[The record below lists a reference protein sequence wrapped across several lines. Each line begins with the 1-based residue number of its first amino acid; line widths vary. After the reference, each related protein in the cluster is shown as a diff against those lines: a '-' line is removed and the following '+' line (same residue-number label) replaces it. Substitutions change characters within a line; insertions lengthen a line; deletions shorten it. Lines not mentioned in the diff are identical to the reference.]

1 KRLTLAAAT
10 FLIGYA
16 PQASPAQTMSV
27 PAKFGVSAT
36 GAATYSVAISVP
48 PGTAGMTPKLSLEYN
63 SQSGNGLL
71 GMGWSLGGLSSISRC
86 PRTTA
91 QDGVAGGVNFDAND
105 RFCMDGQRLVVIGGT
120 YGADGSEYR
129 TEIETFSKIIAHG
142 TAGSGPAWF
151 EVHTRSG
158 QILQFGNTADSR
170 LVVQGATTA
179 RVWALNR
186 VSDSKTNY
194 FTVTYTNDSA
204 NGQLYPSRIDYT
216 GNSTAGLAP
225 PNSVQLFNKPR
236 PDVVPQYQGG
246 SLSQL
251 NQRLSDIR
259 IFAGAALVFDY
270 WVGYQQSSSTGQSLV
285 QRVGVCAQDGSS
297 CQPLPTTNFSWS
309 DMTVSQVG

>member
-129 TEIETFSKIIAHG
+129 TEIESFSKIVAHG
-142 TAGSGPAWF
+142 TAGVGPAWF
-151 EVHTRSG
+151 EVRTKSG
-158 QILQFGNTADSR
+158 QVMEFGNTTDSR
-170 LVVQGATTA
+170 ILAQGKTMA
-179 RVWALNR
+179 RSWALNK
-186 VSDSKTNY
+186 VSDTKANY
-194 FTVTYTNDSA
+194 LTVTYVNDNA
-204 NGQLYPSRIDYT
+204 NGQAYPSRIDYT
-216 GNSTAGLAP
+216 GNAAAGLATY
-225 PNSVQLFNKPR
+225 NSVQFVYNTAR
-236 PDVVPQYQGG
+236 PDITPAYHLG
-246 SLSQL
+246 SLLQTRVL
-251 NQRLSDIR
+251 LTNIKTY
-259 IFAGAALVFDY
+259 AGAT
-270 WVGYQQSSSTGQSLV
+270 WVGDYRLAYQQGSATG
-285 QRVGVCAQDGSS
+285 
-297 CQPLPTTNFSWS
+297 
-309 DMTVSQVG
+309 